1 MTYYRVVSIRT
12 MYGMLMIHEALI
24 IWHIS
29 LQIMCIAQA
38 LFTYTTQH
46 IINNPSRVREENYK
60 QWHSS
65 DAMADAVTCF
75 GTFSRLNTT
84 NSFEVREKHH
94 IRQTN

>member
-46 IINNPSRVREENYK
+46 IINNPSRVREENDK
-60 QWHSS
+60 QWHIV
-65 DAMADAVTCF
+65 ATHWLM
-75 GTFSRLNTT
+75 RLLV
-84 NSFEVREKHH
+84 SALF
-94 IRQTN
+94 QD